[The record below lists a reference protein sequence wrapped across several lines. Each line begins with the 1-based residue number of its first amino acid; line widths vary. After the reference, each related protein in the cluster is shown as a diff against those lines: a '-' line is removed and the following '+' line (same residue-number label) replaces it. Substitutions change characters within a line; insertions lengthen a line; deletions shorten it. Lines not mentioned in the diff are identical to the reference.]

1 MRMGLFT
8 LLILGL
14 LGALIYFG
22 VKGRIVR
29 LREEFAEALRKAQ
42 GKRAEKLPSESMT
55 ACPTCGTY
63 AAPGAQK
70 DCGKSGCPYPLAPK

>member
-1 MRMGLFT
+1 MGFFT

-29 LREEFAEALRKAQ
+29 LREEFAEALRRAQ
-42 GKRAEKLPSESMT
+42 GKRPENLPSESMT
-55 ACPTCGTY
+55 QCKTCGTY
-63 AAPGAQK
+63 IAAGQQK
-70 DCGKSGCPYPLAPK
+70 NCGKSGCPYQ

>member
-1 MRMGLFT
+1 MGFFT

-29 LREEFAEALRKAQ
+29 LREEFAEALRRAQ
-42 GKRAEKLPSESMT
+42 GKRPENLPSESMT
-55 ACPTCGTY
+55 QCKTGGTY
-63 AAPGAQK
+63 IATGQQK
-70 DCGKSGCPYPLAPK
+70 NCGKNGCPYQ

>member
-1 MRMGLFT
+1 MGFFT

-42 GKRAEKLPSESMT
+42 GNRPKNLPSESMT
-55 ACPTCGTY
+55 ECPTCGTY
-63 AAPGAQK
+63 AAPGSQK
-70 DCGKSGCPYPLAPK
+70 NCGKQGCPYK

>member
-1 MRMGLFT
+1 MGFFT

-42 GKRAEKLPSESMT
+42 GKRPENLPSESMT
-55 ACPTCGTY
+55 QCKTCGTY
-63 AAPGAQK
+63 IATGQQK
-70 DCGKSGCPYPLAPK
+70 NCGKNGCPYQ

>member
-1 MRMGLFT
+1 MGFFT

-42 GKRAEKLPSESMT
+42 GKRPANLPSESMT
-55 ACPTCGTY
+55 QCKTCGTY
-63 AAPGAQK
+63 IATGQQK
-70 DCGKSGCPYPLAPK
+70 NCGKNGCPYQ

>member
-1 MRMGLFT
+1 MRMGFFT
-8 LLILGL
+8 LLILAI

-29 LREEFAEALRKAQ
+29 LREEFAEALRRAQ
-42 GKRAEKLPSESMT
+42 GKRAEKLPSESMV

-63 AAPGAQK
+63 SAPGQQK
-70 DCGKSGCPYPLAPK
+70 NCGKQGCPYT

>member
-1 MRMGLFT
+1 MGFFT
-8 LLILGL
+8 LLILAA

-29 LREEFAEALRKAQ
+29 LREEFAEALRRAQ
-42 GKRAEKLPSESMT
+42 GKRAEKLPSVSMV

-63 AAPGAQK
+63 AAPGQQK
-70 DCGKSGCPYPLAPK
+70 NCGKSGCPYA

>member
-1 MRMGLFT
+1 MGFFT

-29 LREEFAEALRKAQ
+29 LREEFAEALRRAQ
-42 GKRAEKLPSESMT
+42 GKRPENLPSESMT
-55 ACPTCGTY
+55 QCKTCGTY
-63 AAPGAQK
+63 IATGQQK
-70 DCGKSGCPYPLAPK
+70 NCGKQGCPYT

>member
-1 MRMGLFT
+1 MGFFT
-8 LLILGL
+8 LLILGI

-42 GKRAEKLPSESMT
+42 GKRPENLPSESMT
-55 ACPTCGTY
+55 QCKTCGTY
-63 AAPGAQK
+63 IATGQQK
-70 DCGKSGCPYPLAPK
+70 NCGKNGCPYQ

>member
-1 MRMGLFT
+1 MRMGFFT

-29 LREEFAEALRKAQ
+29 LREEFAEALRRAQ
-42 GKRAEKLPSESMT
+42 GKRPEKLPSESMV

-63 AAPGAQK
+63 AAAGQQK
-70 DCGKSGCPYPLAPK
+70 NCGKQGCPYGK

>member
-1 MRMGLFT
+1 MGFFT

-29 LREEFAEALRKAQ
+29 LREEFAEALRRAQ
-42 GKRAEKLPSESMT
+42 GKRPENLPSESMT
-55 ACPTCGTY
+55 QCKTCGTY
-63 AAPGAQK
+63 IATGQQK
-70 DCGKSGCPYPLAPK
+70 NCGKNGCPYQ

>member
-1 MRMGLFT
+1 MGLFT
-8 LLILGL
+8 FLILGL

-55 ACPTCGTY
+55 ACPICGTY
-63 AAPGAQK
+63 AASGSQK
-70 DCGKSGCPYPLAPK
+70 NCGKADCPYK